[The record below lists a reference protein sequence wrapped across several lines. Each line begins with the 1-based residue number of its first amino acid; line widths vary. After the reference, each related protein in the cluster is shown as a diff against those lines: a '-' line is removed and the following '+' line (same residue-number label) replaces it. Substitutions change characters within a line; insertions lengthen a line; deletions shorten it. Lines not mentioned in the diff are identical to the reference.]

1 LRTPWTIGKLPVVV
15 ALGLA
20 AVIGSGSLQASS
32 HREAPL
38 ISQDPLADNTD
49 VYAFVSPASPD
60 KVTLIANYIPFE
72 APYGGPNFFKFDDT
86 VLYEIMVD
94 NDGDA
99 VEDVTYQF
107 QFKTQVLNPN
117 TFLYNT
123 GTITS
128 LDSTAFNVRQSYSVT
143 RVDGRR
149 RGKGGHSTVLATNV
163 PTPPV
168 NVGVRSTPNYEVLA
182 AAAVKPLPGGGQVFA
197 GQRDDPFFVD
207 LNVFDLLAVPPVDTD
222 NSDALAGFNVHT
234 IAIEV
239 PIAALTKNKTRP
251 SSAGDPAAVIGVWA
265 TASRPSV
272 TVRGDGKEKHDEHF
286 VQISRLGNP
295 LVNEVVIPRGTKDTF
310 NSLEPTDDAAAL
322 PFVVDPEVPKLLFGL
337 FGIVSPP
344 APRTD
349 LVTIFLTGIPGLNQP
364 PNVRASEMLRL
375 NVAIPPAGVPNPLGV
390 LGGDLAGFPNGRRL
404 GDDVVDIA
412 LRVMAGAS
420 PLTPAFNTGINAQLG
435 DGVAGNDVPFL
446 LVFPYVGTPHA
457 GNK

>member
-1 LRTPWTIGKLPVVV
+1 LRTPWTIGKLPIVIAAGLV
-15 ALGLA
+15 AVLGA
-20 AVIGSGSLQASS
+20 GSLKASS

-107 QFKTQVLNPN
+107 QFKTKVLNSN

-128 LDSTAFNVRQSYSVT
+128 LDSPQFNVRQSYTVT

-149 RGKGGHSTVLATNV
+149 RHGKGTVLATNV

-182 AAAVKPLPGGGQVFA
+182 AAAVRPLPGGGQVFA

-239 PIAALTKNKTRP
+239 PIAALTKNNTRP
-251 SSAGDPAAVIGVWA
+251 SSPSDSAAVIGVWA

-272 TVRGDGKEKHDEHF
+272 TVRSDDKEKHDEHF

-310 NSLEPTDDAAAL
+310 NSLEPTQDLAAL
-322 PFVVDPEVPKLLFGL
+322 PFVLDPEVPKLLFGL

-344 APRTD
+344 APRVD
-349 LVTIFLTGIPGLNQP
+349 LVTIFLKGIPGLNQP

-390 LGGDLAGFPNGRRL
+390 LGGDFAGFPNGRRL